1 MLTTEAAREFHAKE
15 RRFKEQLRRCL
26 SSALSADLLRLLQEE
41 METDVTLCTS
51 AGSLKAH
58 RAVLL
63 ARAPRLL
70 KGQSHKDPTTVHV
83 PGLDLSG
90 LKELIRRVYTAE
102 QSMRSGE
109 ILPDAE
115 RANPDVERA
124 APDVTDL
131 HCSSNSDGGLEPASG
146 LGADLL
152 GLYQRGEQCDITI
165 QVSEQL
171 FPCHRAI
178 LCARSQ
184 YFRAMLSGSWMES
197 SRQCITLQGLGP
209 EEMEILLQFMYGA
222 IVDLPSGASAS
233 QVTLAADMLGLDG
246 LKDVVDMVL
255 IRDYCRFFPKPSE
268 GVQKGVLECLCLTHA
283 LGLHSLNLQCKR
295 WIAEHFV
302 KTWSERNF
310 SLLSPELQ
318 RVCFNAVAETMTVQ
332 NAVTMLCGT
341 EQLIGSLPEV
351 KWAQQVKSLVTELQ
365 DHSLKFIVQNFPKV
379 IRTQAFQDLRR
390 REEFTTEPML
400 LRKLCSA
407 IKEGV
412 TVENSC
418 ELYTAVHWLCG
429 DDLEESGPLQTER
442 RQQEPFKQ
450 EICSLHDR
458 LWTFLL
464 QTFYAVRHTQGWESL
479 SPKHRERILADAI
492 DKGDNRRLGKKP
504 VFSSS
509 QPRAVKCPS
518 PAPESPSIN
527 RTQSKQVSN
536 IARTS
541 SSQNSATAM
550 KSDALGTAP
559 KTGDGPKTK
568 SVKKPAD
575 RGVASK
581 TKTGATP
588 VANGTSI
595 RRDVVSANGPRSTTG
610 AKDQEKRANPGARPK
625 TSPPNPTSSG
635 QGPGSKVQKVK
646 PDGPTAQTSTS
657 GSASPEN
664 GASSPKNDA
673 QMVSGAKPKQQVK
686 TVNKSAPTKA
696 PQKTEPAKTSSS
708 SGKPSVRET
717 SKVKSAGAEKTT
729 TAVTRADPKGRPS
742 DNHGYRNG
750 TSAKKPPS
758 PKKDDKQ
765 SVDKTA
771 SETPKKKTTKPAS
784 ATVPSAKPSAKPI
797 VKTPSVNAKQSPAP
811 TAKPGPKSKTATT
824 DTASPKSGPNTKTTA
839 SANKKLVTKEKETEN
854 VKNEDTKVEVAIV
867 RTDDAEEEKPK
878 EELPVEEPSMETES
892 KDDADLQLD
901 LKENLEKTNEAEK
914 DNVQASKITPQ
925 VNPVSAEIPKPA
937 IDAKQKTQSSFSNQ
951 VNDTNSPKEIDRPL
965 TGTPCSIGSTP
976 LEDSWSSMHPQCT
989 PESETGSQA
998 TSSDDIK
1005 PRSEDYDAGG
1015 SQDDDFS
1022 NDRGV
1027 SKCGTMRC
1035 HDFLGRSSSDT
1046 STPEELKM
1054 YESGLRVEVRMR
1066 GRDMETTSDEEAIRQ
1081 RPRSWLH
1088 QDEIVAAEEEH
1099 SEVEATVTVKSVPE
1113 HQLFSSEEEEEEEE
1127 EETEDEKSEVEVIPK
1142 TETSPHF
1149 QGIVNLAFDD
1159 ESIDQENQE
1168 QYQTSNFRR
1177 SVLLSVD
1184 ECEELGEEG
1193 GETAQQK
1200 PDAAITPCDVFE
1212 PDTTVNEEEEEEDK
1226 KVGHLG
1232 LSPEHKTNED
1242 DKSVFLTE
1250 LQEQVKN
1257 TQADISP
1264 CLPQD
1269 PPQERPCHLD
1279 LRNTEHYTNGSS
1291 RKNPTESKKAELH
1304 LDLNEPQLTS
1314 QQGAQ
1319 SPAGDS
1325 ACQRTEQIC
1334 KHDRRPSAKAL
1345 SPIYEMDVGES
1356 FENCAQK
1363 PNQEDEECEINSEF
1377 AEKDWSLLRQLLNEN
1392 ESNLGVINPV
1402 PEELN
1407 LAQYLIKQTLSLS
1420 RDCVDTQAFLSPEK
1434 ESFKRWAE
1442 LISPLEDSSTSITV
1456 TSFSPEDAASP
1467 QGEWTIVELE
1477 THH

>member
-1 MLTTEAAREFHAKE
+1 MLTTEAAREFQAKE

-26 SSALSADLLRLLQEE
+26 SSALSADFHRLLQEE
-41 METDVTLCTS
+41 MEADITLCTS
-51 AGSLKAH
+51 AGSLRAH

-63 ARAPRLL
+63 ARAPCLL
-70 KGQSHKDPTTVHV
+70 KGPSHKDPTTVHV
-83 PGLDLSG
+83 PGLELAG

-109 ILPDAE
+109 ILPD
-115 RANPDVERA
+115 VERA
-124 APDVTDL
+124 APEVTDF
-131 HCSSNSDGGLEPASG
+131 HCSTNSDSGLEPASG

-152 GLYQRGEQCDITI
+152 CLYQRAEQCDITI

-171 FPCHRAI
+171 FSCHRAV

-197 SRQCITLQGLGP
+197 SRHCITLQGLGP
-209 EEMEILLQFMYGA
+209 EEMEVLLQFMYGA

-233 QVTLAADMLGLDG
+233 QVVLAADMLGLDG
-246 LKDVVDMVL
+246 LKDVVEMVL
-255 IRDYCRFFPKPSE
+255 IRDYCRFFPKPSD

-302 KTWSERNF
+302 KSWSERNF

-318 RVCFNAVAETMTVQ
+318 RVCFTAVVETMTVH
-332 NAVTMLCGT
+332 NAVTMLCGL

-351 KWAQQVKSLVTELQ
+351 KWAQQVKSLVMELQ
-365 DHSLKFIVQNFPKV
+365 DHNLKYIVQNFPQV
-379 IRTQAFQDLRR
+379 LRTQAFQDLRR
-390 REEFTTEPML
+390 REELTTEPML

-407 IKEGV
+407 IKAGV

-418 ELYTAVHWLCG
+418 ELFTAVHWLCG
-429 DDLEESGPLQTER
+429 DELEESGQS
-442 RQQEPFKQ
+442 QQEPFKQ

-518 PAPESPSIN
+518 PAPESPSVN

-536 IARTS
+536 IAKPAS
-541 SSQNSATAM
+541 SLNSITAM
-550 KSDALGTAP
+550 KSDALGTTP
-559 KTGDGPKTK
+559 KPGDGPKIK
-568 SVKKPAD
+568 SVKKPAE
-575 RGVASK
+575 RGLASK

-588 VANGTSI
+588 VVNGTSV

-610 AKDQEKRANPGARPK
+610 AKDQERRPNPGARPK
-625 TSPPNPTSSG
+625 TSPPHTTSTSH
-635 QGPGSKVQKVK
+635 GPGTKVQKVK
-646 PDGPTAQTSTS
+646 PDGTATQASSTS

-664 GASSPKNDA
+664 GSSSPRNDA
-673 QMVSGAKPKQQVK
+673 QTVPGAKPKQQVK
-686 TVNKSAPTKA
+686 TMHKSAPTKA
-696 PQKTEPAKTSSS
+696 PQKTESAKTSSS
-708 SGKPSVRET
+708 SSKPSVKET
-717 SKVKSAGAEKTT
+717 NKVRTVGMEKTA
-729 TAVTRADPKGRPS
+729 TAAMRADAKGRAA
-742 DNHGYRNG
+742 DNYASRNG
-750 TSAKKPPS
+750 TSMKKPPS
-758 PKKDDKQ
+758 PKKDDKPCE
-765 SVDKTA
+765 DKMAT
-771 SETPKKKTTKPAS
+771 EGPKKKTTKPAS
-784 ATVPSAKPSAKPI
+784 ATVASAKPSSK
-797 VKTPSVNAKQSPAP
+797 PSVKSSSVIAKQSPAT
-811 TAKPGPKSKTATT
+811 TAKAGPKKTVTTT
-824 DTASPKSGPNTKTTA
+824 DTASPKSGLNTKTTTTA
-839 SANKKLVTKEKETEN
+839 TKKSATKEKETGN
-854 VKNEDTKVEVAIV
+854 VKNQDAKTEVTTV
-867 RTDDAEEEKPK
+867 QTGDAMEEKRK
-878 EELPVEEPSMETES
+878 EELCIEEQSMQTES
-892 KDDADLQLD
+892 KSDLLQLD
-901 LKENLEKTNEAEK
+901 SEENLENSKGVEK
-914 DNVQASKITPQ
+914 DNVLAAKLAPQ
-925 VNPVSAEIPKPA
+925 VNPATEEMPKPA
-937 IDAKQKTQSSFSNQ
+937 TEPQQKPQSSFSSQ
-951 VNDTNSPKEIDRPL
+951 VNDTNSPKESDRP
-965 TGTPCSIGSTP
+965 TPCSISSTP
-976 LEDSWSSMHPQCT
+976 LEDSWSSLHPQCT
-989 PESETGSQA
+989 PESETGSQT

-1088 QDEIVAAEEEH
+1088 RDEIAAAEEEH

-1113 HQLFSSEEEEEEEE
+1113 HQLFSSEDEEEEEE

-1142 TETSPHF
+1142 TETSPQY

-1159 ESIDQENQE
+1159 EGVDQENQE

-1184 ECEELGEEG
+1184 ECEELGDDGVEA
-1193 GETAQQK
+1193 AQQK
-1200 PDAAITPCDVFE
+1200 PDSETTPCDVFE
-1212 PDTTVNEEEEEEDK
+1212 PDTTVDEKD
-1226 KVGHLG
+1226 GHLG
-1232 LSPEHKTNED
+1232 ISPEHTTNEKD
-1242 DKSVFLTE
+1242 DQSVFLTE
-1250 LQEQVKN
+1250 LQEQVNN
-1257 TQADISP
+1257 TQVDISP
-1264 CLPQD
+1264 CPPQD

-1279 LRNTEHYTNGSS
+1279 LRNAELYSNGSP
-1291 RKNPTESKKAELH
+1291 RKNPTESKKAELR

-1325 ACQRTEQIC
+1325 ACQRAEQIC

-1345 SPIYEMDVGES
+1345 SPIYELDVGES
-1356 FENCAQK
+1356 FENCTQK
-1363 PNQEDEECEINSEF
+1363 PNQEDDETEQIDSEF
-1377 AEKDWSLLRQLLNEN
+1377 AEKDWSLLRRLLNDN

-1420 RDCVDTQAFLSPEK
+1420 RDCADTQAILSPEK

>member
-1 MLTTEAAREFHAKE
+1 MLTTEAAREFQAKE
-15 RRFKEQLRRCL
+15 RRFKEQLRRSL

-41 METDVTLCTS
+41 MEADVILCTN
-51 AGSLKAH
+51 ADSLKAH
-58 RAVLL
+58 RAVIL
-63 ARAPRLL
+63 ARVPRLL
-70 KGQSHKDPTTVHV
+70 KGQSYKDLATVHV
-83 PGLDLSG
+83 PGMDLSG
-90 LKELIRRVYTAE
+90 LKELIRLTAF
-102 QSMRSGE
+102 SGFVNIHKTHLQNKLTQMTQMDV
-109 ILPDAE
+109 ILCPDQ
-115 RANPDVERA
+115 D
-124 APDVTDL
+124 
-131 HCSSNSDGGLEPASG
+131 LEPASG

-171 FPCHRAI
+171 FSCHRAI

-197 SRQCITLQGLGP
+197 SQHCITLQGLGP

-222 IVDLPSGASAS
+222 IVDLPPGASAS
-233 QVTLAADMLGLDG
+233 QVVLAADMLGLDG
-246 LKDVVDMVL
+246 LKDVVEMVL
-255 IRDYCRFFPKPSE
+255 IRDYCRFFPKPSD

-283 LGLHSLNLQCKR
+283 LGLHNLNLQCKR
-295 WIAEHFV
+295 WITEHFV

-318 RVCFNAVAETMTVQ
+318 RVCFNALAETMAVQ
-332 NAVTMLCGT
+332 NAVTLLCAT

-365 DHSLKFIVQNFPKV
+365 DHSLKYIVQNLPKV

-429 DDLEESGPLQTER
+429 DGLKESGLLQTGQ

-509 QPRAVKCPS
+509 QPRAVKCPA
-518 PAPESPSIN
+518 PAPESPLIS
-527 RTQSKQVSN
+527 RTQSKQVST
-536 IARTS
+536 IAKPP
-541 SSQNSATAM
+541 SSQNSAIAM

-559 KTGDGPKTK
+559 KAGDSPKTK
-568 SVKKPAD
+568 SVKKSAD
-575 RGVASK
+575 HGVPSK

-588 VANGTSI
+588 VVNGTSV
-595 RRDVVSANGPRSTTG
+595 RRDVSANGPRSTTV
-610 AKDQEKRANPGARPK
+610 AKDQERRPNPGARPK
-625 TSPPNPTSSG
+625 TSLPNPTS

-646 PDGPTAQTSTS
+646 PDGPTVQASSTS

-673 QMVSGAKPKQQVK
+673 QTVPGAKLKQQVK
-686 TVNKSAPTKA
+686 IMNKSAPTKA
-696 PQKTEPAKTSSS
+696 PQKTQPAKTSSS
-708 SGKPSVRET
+708 SSKPSVRET
-717 SKVKSAGAEKTT
+717 SKVKTVGAEKTT
-729 TAVTRADPKGRPS
+729 TAATKADTKGRAS
-742 DNHGYRNG
+742 DNYAARNG
-750 TSAKKPPS
+750 ISTKKPAS
-758 PKKDDKQ
+758 PKKDNKP
-765 SVDKTA
+765 SVDKTT
-771 SETPKKKTTKPAS
+771 SEAPKKKTTKPAS
-784 ATVPSAKPSAKPI
+784 ATVPSAKGSAKPS
-797 VKTPSVNAKQSPAP
+797 VKSTSVNAKQSPAT
-811 TAKPGPKSKTATT
+811 TAKPGPKSKTATA
-824 DTASPKSGPNTKTTA
+824 DTGSPKSGPNTKTATTA
-839 SANKKLVTKEKETEN
+839 GKKLAIKENETGN
-854 VKNEDTKVEVAIV
+854 VKNQDAKLEIAIV
-867 RTDDAEEEKPK
+867 RTGHAAEEPHK
-878 EELPVEEPSMETES
+878 ETYIKEPMQTES
-892 KDDADLQLD
+892 KGDGVLRQLD
-901 LKENLEKTNEAEK
+901 LKENLEKTTAEK
-914 DNVQASKITPQ
+914 ENVQAAKCAPQ
-925 VNPVSAEIPKPA
+925 VNPANVEMPIPA
-937 IDAKQKTQSSFSNQ
+937 IDAKQKTQSNFSNQ

-1015 SQDDDFS
+1015 SQDDDIS

-1088 QDEIVAAEEEH
+1088 RDEIAATEEEY

-1113 HQLFSSEEEEEEEE
+1113 HQLFSSEDEEEEEEEE

-1212 PDTTVNEEEEEEDK
+1212 PDSIVNEEE

-1232 LSPEHKTNED
+1232 ISPEHKTSED

-1250 LQEQVKN
+1250 IQEQVN
-1257 TQADISP
+1257 TQEDISP
-1264 CLPQD
+1264 CPPQD
-1269 PPQERPCHLD
+1269 TPQERPCHLD
-1279 LRNTEHYTNGSS
+1279 LRNTEHYNNVSS
-1291 RKNPTESKKAELH
+1291 RKNPTGSKKTELH
-1304 LDLNEPQLTS
+1304 LDLNESQLTS

-1325 ACQRTEQIC
+1325 ACQRMEQIC

-1356 FENCAQK
+1356 FENCVQK
-1363 PNQEDEECEINSEF
+1363 PNQEDEETEINSEF

-1420 RDCVDTQAFLSPEK
+1420 RECADTQAFLSPEK